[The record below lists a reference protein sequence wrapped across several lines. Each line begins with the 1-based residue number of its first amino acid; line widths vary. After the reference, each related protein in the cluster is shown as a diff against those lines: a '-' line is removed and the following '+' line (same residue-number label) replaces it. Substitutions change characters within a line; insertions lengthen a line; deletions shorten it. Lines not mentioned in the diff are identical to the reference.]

1 MICSTSGVLDSWDSS
16 FVRFL
21 DNSASM
27 FALSFNRN
35 SSSCHCRSRPISGPV
50 ADRPARDSSSISLD
64 TAAFREP
71 ILSSAD
77 VVQRVVENC
86 CLVHENWVLYVNHVL
101 VRLSS
106 ILLLSLPLPKF
117 LADFQELD
125 LLPERSRDNSSL
137 CLWKNRAS
145 HVRVAE
151 LASARCNCVIHC
163 FSPSIDK
170 VFPRSRFISMSC
182 SRNSP
187 CCGSR
192 ERRAVSRWSYR
203 ASRARCA
210 TNWKSFLR
218 SKNCKY
224 TLRIRNRILSLPRI
238 HSSLI
243 GYRSETVN
251 NVAQGRSKLVRTSPM
266 Q

>member
-1 MICSTSGVLDSWDSS
+1 MLSVESFEGWISYFRLSIFAWRSLVRFGGTADAFIRTTSLGNSRMICSTSGVLDSWDSS

-117 LADFQELD
+117 
-125 LLPERSRDNSSL
+125 
-137 CLWKNRAS
+137 
-145 HVRVAE
+145 
-151 LASARCNCVIHC
+151 
-163 FSPSIDK
+163 
-170 VFPRSRFISMSC
+170 
-182 SRNSP
+182 
-187 CCGSR
+187 
-192 ERRAVSRWSYR
+192 SRWF
-203 ASRARCA
+203 SRAWFA
-210 TNWKSFLR
+210 SWEKSR
-218 SKNCKY
+218 
-224 TLRIRNRILSLPRI
+224 
-238 HSSLI
+238 
-243 GYRSETVN
+243 
-251 NVAQGRSKLVRTSPM
+251 
-266 Q
+266 